1 MAFQEFDG
9 KTYLKIDV
17 ASNFGLD
24 KSKWDERI
32 AWFDQHQDHLED
44 MIQQAKEPALYYA
57 GVKAWRDVCQG
68 KPIGYM
74 ISLDATSSGY

>member
-1 MAFQEFDG
+1 MSFQEFTG
-9 KTYLKIDV
+9 RQYLAIDI
-17 ASNFGLD
+17 ANSFGLD
-24 KSKWDERI
+24 KKLWAERL
-32 AWFDQHQDHLED
+32 AWFDQHETQLED